1 MLESKNKIVVGI
13 VKSATPQERPQVEG
27 IAQSM
32 HQLNERF
39 RQVEMD
45 AQTWEH
51 RLTDII
57 RCWRNYDENKQVV
70 TDWMGTAEKLL
81 LERNL
86 EAKQTVEAHK
96 NYFQQI
102 NDRPLREMI
111 QASHDLKNCVSPEEY
126 DGIQKTVDQIQAKWQ
141 KIMAVAPLHVVKLEF
156 RLEEEALASVLKEI
170 DKEIAVEH
178 QLLNKKEDPQNV
190 LFRYVD
196 FFEHGKLPQE
206 ARLHLE
212 KLCQMESRFS
222 VQYPEDKS
230 LSEQLEQ
237 AKQASNAVNDRV
249 KNLRLMLEEIPQ
261 QWNQY
266 RAK

>member
-13 VKSATPQERPQVEG
+13 VKSATGPDRQQVEG
-27 IAQSM
+27 IAQGM
-32 HQLNERF
+32 QELNDRF
-39 RQVEMD
+39 KQVEVD
-45 AQTWEH
+45 AQSWEH
-51 RLTDII
+51 RLTSII
-57 RCWRNYDENKQVV
+57 RCWRNYEENKQAV
-70 TDWMGTAEKLL
+70 TDWMTTAEKLL

-126 DGIQKTVDQIQAKWQ
+126 EGIQKTVDQIQSKWQ

-156 RLEEEALASVLKEI
+156 RLEEEALATVLKEI
-170 DKEIAVEH
+170 DKEIAYEH
-178 QLLNKKEDPQNV
+178 QLLNKKEDPQSV

-196 FFEHGKLPQE
+196 FFEHGKLPSE
-206 ARLHLE
+206 ARIHLE
-212 KLCQMESRFS
+212 KLCQMESRFK
-222 VQYPEDKS
+222 VQYPEDRS
-230 LSEQLEQ
+230 LSEQLDQ
-237 AKQASNAVNDRV
+237 AKQASNAVNERV

-261 QWNQY
+261 QWNAY
-266 RAK
+266 RTK